1 MHAAVEQRDQRL
13 ERLDADAREAL
24 GQHVRAQR
32 HRRANRPHR
41 QDLAD
46 ARGVAAQQ
54 VDLQRREIGLL
65 DPRLREVAESGVDAV
80 DRLVAVGLRIDDRA
94 RRRDPGP
101 RLGREADGRAVVGD
115 GQQIGQCQA
124 GAVEKNHRS
133 LGYSRAMNIVVLG
146 AQFGDEGKG
155 KIVDLMTPHFSL
167 VARYQGGHNAGH
179 TVYVS
184 GKKFVLHLIPS
195 GILHDGVMCV
205 IGNGVVVDPQALF
218 KEIEELAQL
227 GIEVGDRLLISEK
240 AHLILPYHRELD
252 VLSEARRGERK
263 IGTTSRGIGP
273 AYEDKIGRRGIR
285 VCDLVDTKALADE
298 VRENVSARNRMIKD
312 STLDWKPVYDQLL
325 AFGARMRRWTG
336 DVSLALDLA
345 QKNGQR
351 ILIEGAQG
359 AMLDIDHGTYPFVT
373 SSNATI
379 GGACTGLGIP
389 PKAIG
394 GVLGVAKAYLT
405 RVGEGPFPTELD
417 GEMGNRLR
425 ETGQEY
431 GASTGRP
438 RRCGWYDA
446 VAVRYAVRINGIDS
460 IALTKLDVLDGLDTI
475 DICTGYKVGDRTITE
490 FPSDI
495 NMQGPYTPI
504 YESWPGWTTPTKG
517 VRDYEQLPA
526 EAKRYIARLEEVSG
540 VPVGM
545 ISTGSDRAETI
556 IRAGSVVA
564 GWLA

>member
-1 MHAAVEQRDQRL
+1 
-13 ERLDADAREAL
+13 
-24 GQHVRAQR
+24 
-32 HRRANRPHR
+32 
-41 QDLAD
+41 
-46 ARGVAAQQ
+46 
-54 VDLQRREIGLL
+54 
-65 DPRLREVAESGVDAV
+65 
-80 DRLVAVGLRIDDRA
+80 
-94 RRRDPGP
+94 
-101 RLGREADGRAVVGD
+101 
-115 GQQIGQCQA
+115 
-124 GAVEKNHRS
+124 
-133 LGYSRAMNIVVLG
+133 
-146 AQFGDEGKG
+146 
-155 KIVDLMTPHFSL
+155 L

-195 GILHDGVMCV
+195 GILHDGVLCI

-218 KEIEELAQL
+218 KEIEELAAL
-227 GIEVGDRLLISEK
+227 GIDVGDRLLISDK

-298 VRENVSARNRMIKD
+298 VRENVSARNRIIKD

-325 AFGARMRRWTG
+325 AFGKRMQRWTG
-336 DVSLALDLA
+336 DVSLALDEA
-345 QKNGQR
+345 RKKGQR

-359 AMLDIDHGTYPFVT
+359 AMLDIDHGTYPYVT

-405 RVGEGPFPTELD
+405 RVGEGPFPTELFD
-417 GEMGNRLR
+417 EMGNRLR

-446 VAVRYAVRINGIDS
+446 VAVRYAVRVNGIDS
-460 IALTKLDVLDGLDTI
+460 IALTKLDVLDGLETI
-475 DICTGYKVGDRTITE
+475 DICTGYQVGGRTITE

-495 NMQGPYTPI
+495 NMQGPYTPV

-517 VRDYEQLPA
+517 LRDYAKLPP
-526 EAKRYIARLEEVSG
+526 EAQRYIARLEEVSG
-540 VPVGM
+540 VPVGL

-556 IRAGSVVA
+556 IRPGSVVA
-564 GWLA
+564 EWLPN